1 LCQGS
6 TTERI
11 NGLLPAVVVTEE
23 EMMRPP
29 KSHRLFAFKALGF
42 GTILAVSGT
51 ALTFHFAMK
60 YTETKNVS
68 YGPFLQLEND
78 EL

>member
-1 LCQGS
+1 
-6 TTERI
+6 
-11 NGLLPAVVVTEE
+11 
-23 EMMRPP
+23 MMRPP